1 MTFSRVNP
9 LGWALFE
16 LLTSAQMNELD
27 TDVSNALDGADGG
40 LYTPSDTLELDGS
53 ANAHIALPTLKIRP
67 TQSGPALIAMH
78 EGSRAAIVAT
88 PDGDYSQTL
97 IGTQAPA
104 TYTKGLPG
112 NASLPGGQANV
123 AFGGDQ
129 FALALQPAG
138 EAHYGEG
145 GRAFYIGGDGARYYG
160 GISDGNKGGRGVF
173 AQGASGVFGGEGVV
187 AFGGPGQGSTGA
199 AGVYGLGNR
208 NAPGVEGHGGTGSN
222 APGGYFQGGDAGA
235 GLIALPGRL
244 AADFSPISMISKGWI
259 TMGFGVSEVRA
270 NPPASTPLSNLLVAK
285 LLPKAWGIIY
295 NGALYDG
302 ANIEAVDMLASNFV
316 LRVTLAAP
324 MEDPIGYTV
333 FPVGTG
339 GFAANSPRF
348 PFVLR
353 GGSTPAAPDSAFVR
367 TTTQFYMRQQ
377 STAGT
382 GLAWTDSEVYFVVF
396 GHQLVTAG

>member
-1 MTFSRVNP
+1 MTFTRVNP

-53 ANAHIALPTLKIRP
+53 ANANAFLPTLKLRP
-67 TQSGPALIAMH
+67 TQSGPALIAMQ
-78 EGSRAAIVAT
+78 EGSKAGLVVT
-88 PDGDYSQTL
+88 PDGDYTQTL

-104 TYTKGLPG
+104 NYSKGLPG
-112 NASLPGGQANV
+112 SASLPGGQAHV

-129 FALALQPAG
+129 PSLALQPAG
-138 EAHYGEG
+138 EAYYGAG
-145 GRAFYIGGDGARYYG
+145 GEAFYIGGDGAIFEG
-160 GISDGNKGGRGVF
+160 GLSHGNRGGRGVVGR
-173 AQGASGVFGGEGVV
+173 GASGVFGGEGVIGI
-187 AFGGPGQGSTGA
+187 GGAGGGATGA
-199 AGVYGLGNR
+199 PGVWGLGDQ
-208 NAPGVEGHGGTGSN
+208 NAAGVEGHGGTGSN
-222 APGGYFQGGDAGA
+222 SPGGYFQGGDAGA
-235 GLIALPGRL
+235 GLIAVPGQL
-244 AADFSPISMISKGWI
+244 AADTSPVGMISKGWI
-259 TMGFGVSEVRA
+259 TMGFGVPEIRA
-270 NPPASTPLSNLLVAK
+270 NPLASTPLSNLIVAK

-302 ANIEAVDMLASNFV
+302 ANIAAVDMLGSNFV

-339 GFAANSPRF
+339 GFAANSPRH

-367 TTTQFYMRQQ
+367 TTTQFYMRQMNF
-377 STAGT
+377 AGT
-382 GLAWTDSEVYFVVF
+382 GLAWTDSEVYFVVY
-396 GHQLVTAG
+396 GHQLVTPG